1 MFIVFLTHSSSVLP
15 SPATKSNPAPLQ
27 VADRNG
33 GKQTSAASPE
43 RRRRELEVAGAGRQ
57 DRVSARGPVR
67 PGTKLPAGFVPAGRD
82 KKDGAGGRCEP
93 SQLHALA
100 DACAPVVSLLVN
112 APVLLR
118 YGAVRAGG

>member
-1 MFIVFLTHSSSVLP
+1 M
-15 SPATKSNPAPLQ
+15 
-27 VADRNG
+27 
-33 GKQTSAASPE
+33 
-43 RRRRELEVAGAGRQ
+43 AGAGRR
-57 DRVSARGPVR
+57 DRVRQRAGPVR

-118 YGAVRAGG
+118 SGAVRAGR